1 MCIRLAWRTA
11 LALAYAGM
19 ATIVFFGE
27 ILLRLSAPG
36 FEPLLR
42 SSRLDAQFGGA
53 EANVGI
59 ALAHLGHQVRAVT
72 ALPDNPAGAACLSE
86 LRRHGL
92 DTAGVLMRPG
102 RLGLYYYTAPARLRP
117 AQVIYDRA
125 HSAFA
130 LTGAGHHDWPRLL
143 RGADW
148 LHLSGITPALGD
160 AALAAQAEAV
170 AEALAQGVR
179 ISFDC
184 NIRPGLWQ
192 GREALMPSI
201 MRPLID
207 GAHLLFGNSTD
218 IRTLLG
224 GPPAQGDVREC
235 QWRAARVAFDA
246 CPKVQHVATM
256 HRQAHSADH
265 HTLTGLLC
273 DRHTIHES
281 RSFDLDPV
289 IERIGGGDAFA
300 AGVLHGLSSQ
310 TAPQALVDFATAAA
324 ALKHTLPGDFSTLGV
339 ADVEHLLQGGRID
352 VRR

>member
-1 MCIRLAWRTA
+1 
-11 LALAYAGM
+11 M

-72 ALPDNPAGAACLSE
+72 ALPDNPVGAACMGE

-117 AQVIYDRA
+117 AQVVYDRG
-125 HSAFA
+125 HSVFA
-130 LTGAGHHDWPRLL
+130 LSGTDHHDWPRLL
-143 RGADW
+143 RSADW
-148 LHLSGITPALGD
+148 LHLSGITPALGEGP
-160 AALAAQAEAV
+160 LAAQRKAIAEAH
-170 AEALAQGVR
+170 AQGVR
-179 ISFDC
+179 VSFDC

-192 GREALMPSI
+192 GREQHLSSI

-207 GAHLLFGNSTD
+207 GAHLLFGNGTD
-218 IRTLLG
+218 IGTVLG
-224 GPPAQGDVREC
+224 GPPFEGDVVEC
-235 QWRAARVAFDA
+235 QHRAAQVAFDT
-246 CPKVQHVATM
+246 CPRLQHVATM
-256 HRQAHSADH
+256 HRETRSADH
-265 HTLTGLLC
+265 HTLTGLFC
-273 DRHTIHES
+273 DRRSIHVS
-281 RSFDLDPV
+281 RRFELDPV

-300 AGVLHGLSSQ
+300 AGVLHGLCGLA
-310 TAPQALVDFATAAA
+310 APQALIDFATAAA

-339 ADVEHLLQGGRID
+339 ADVEHLLQGGRSD